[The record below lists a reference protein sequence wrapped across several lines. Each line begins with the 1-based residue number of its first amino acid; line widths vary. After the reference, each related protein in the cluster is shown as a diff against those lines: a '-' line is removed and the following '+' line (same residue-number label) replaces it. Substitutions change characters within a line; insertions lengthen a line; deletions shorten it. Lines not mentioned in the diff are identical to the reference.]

1 MESLEQQIEANVEAT
16 AYGDESASLDNVVAG
31 QSEQQVVDVPNEDPA
46 LVDEAEVRKF
56 QSMYDRSQA
65 ELQDLKKY
73 EPLVNL
79 LESRP
84 DLVQTLQENIANPK
98 GGQESSPGISKDEF
112 NPWDAFTEDN
122 SASSQYVKNKIE
134 NMATEVVSKKMAQ
147 QQAKM
152 QTEMHLNNTVNELRN
167 TYKMSDADIKG
178 FLDFTT
184 QPKEAV
190 GIGNLVKLYRDVSGV
205 GQTNTDTV
213 NAVRAAQDAP
223 RSAGVLQ
230 GQPAQKQNEADK
242 MWDSIVRA
250 GGRTNVLK

>member
-1 MESLEQQIEANVEAT
+1 MESLEQIEASVEAT
-16 AYGDESASLDNVVAG
+16 AHGDESSLVDDVIAEQSGEQVANVPEEA
-31 QSEQQVVDVPNEDPA
+31 PA

-84 DLVQTLQENIANPK
+84 DLVKTLQDGISQPQGK
-98 GGQESSPGISKDEF
+98 QESSPGIGKDEF
-112 NPWDAFTEDN
+112 NPWDAFTEDG
-122 SASSQYVKNKIE
+122 SASSQHVKNKIE
-134 NMATEVVSKKMAQ
+134 SMVNERVSKQAAK
-147 QQAKM
+147 QQAQM

-167 TYKMSDADIKG
+167 NFKMSDDEIKG
-178 FLDFTT
+178 FLEFTT

-190 GIGNLVKLYRDVSGV
+190 GINNLVKLYRDVSGV

-213 NAVRAAQDAP
+213 SAVRAAQDAP

-230 GQPAQKQNEADK
+230 GQPAKTKNDADK
-242 MWDSIVRA
+242 MWDSIVGA
-250 GGRTNVLK
+250 GGRSNVL

>member
-167 TYKMSDADIKG
+167 TYKMSDTDIKG
-178 FLDFTT
+178 FLEFTT

-190 GIGNLVKLYRDVSGV
+190 GINNLVKLYRDVSGV

>member
-16 AYGDESASLDNVVAG
+16 AYGDESTSMDGVIVEQSGEQVANVP
-31 QSEQQVVDVPNEDPA
+31 EEEPA

-56 QSMYDRSQA
+56 QSMYDRSQS

-84 DLVQTLQENIANPK
+84 DLVQTLQENIASPK

-112 NPWDAFTEDN
+112 NPWDAFTEDK
-122 SASSQYVKNKIE
+122 SASSQYVKNQME
-134 NMATEVVSKKMAQ
+134 HMANEVVSKKMAQ

-167 TYKMSDADIKG
+167 TYKMSDNEIKG
-178 FLDFTT
+178 FLEFTT

-190 GIGNLVKLYRDVSGV
+190 GINNLVKLYRDVSGV

-213 NAVRAAQDAP
+213 DAVRAAQDAP

-230 GQPAQKQNEADK
+230 GQPAQKQNDADK

>member
-1 MESLEQQIEANVEAT
+1 MESFNQNEANVEAT
-16 AYGDESASLDNVVAG
+16 AYGDESTSMDGVIVEQSGEQVANVP
-31 QSEQQVVDVPNEDPA
+31 EEEPA

-84 DLVQTLQENIANPK
+84 DLVQTLQENISNPK

-122 SASSQYVKNKIE
+122 SASSQYVKNQIST
-134 NMATEVVSKKMAQ
+134 MANEVVSKKMAQ

-178 FLDFTT
+178 FLEFTT

-190 GIGNLVKLYRDVSGV
+190 GMGNLVKLYRDVSGV

-213 NAVRAAQDAP
+213 DAVRAAQDAP

-230 GQPAQKQNEADK
+230 GQPASSKSDADK
-242 MWDSIVRA
+242 MWDSVVNA
-250 GGRTNVLK
+250 GQRSKVL

>member
-1 MESLEQQIEANVEAT
+1 MESLEQLEANVEAT
-16 AYGDESASLDNVVAG
+16 AYGDESSLVEEVIAEQSGEQVADVANEAPILEEE
-31 QSEQQVVDVPNEDPA
+31 SES
-46 LVDEAEVRKF
+46 RKF

-84 DLVQTLQENIANPK
+84 DLVKTLQDGISNPQSA
-98 GGQESSPGISKDEF
+98 QESAPGIGKDEF

-122 SASSQYVKNKIE
+122 SASSQYVKSKIE
-134 NMATEVVSKKMAQ
+134 NMANEVVSKKMAK
-147 QQAKM
+147 QQAQM

-167 TYKMSDADIKG
+167 NYKMSDSEIKG
-178 FLDFTT
+178 FIEFTT

-190 GIGNLVKLYRDVSGV
+190 GINNLVKLYRDVSGV

-213 NAVRAAQDAP
+213 DAVRAAQDAP

-230 GQPAQKQNEADK
+230 GQPAKTKNDADK
-242 MWDSIVRA
+242 MWDSIMSA
-250 GGRTNVLK
+250 GARSKVL

>member
-1 MESLEQQIEANVEAT
+1 MESLEQIEASVEAT
-16 AYGDESASLDNVVAG
+16 AHGDESSLVDDVIAEQSGEQVENVPEEAPV
-31 QSEQQVVDVPNEDPA
+31 

-84 DLVQTLQENIANPK
+84 DLVKTLQDGISNPQ
-98 GGQESSPGISKDEF
+98 GAQESAPGIGKDEF

-122 SASSQYVKNKIE
+122 SASSQYVKSKIE
-134 NMATEVVSKKMAQ
+134 NMANEVVSKKMAK
-147 QQAKM
+147 QQAQM

-167 TYKMSDADIKG
+167 NYKMSDDEIKG
-178 FLDFTT
+178 FIEFTT

-190 GIGNLVKLYRDVSGV
+190 GINNLVKLYRDVSGV

-213 NAVRAAQDAP
+213 DAVRAAQDAP

-230 GQPAQKQNEADK
+230 GQPAKTKNEADR
-242 MWDSIVRA
+242 MWDSVLKA
-250 GGRTNVLK
+250 GGRNNVL

>member
-1 MESLEQQIEANVEAT
+1 MESLEQIEANVEAT
-16 AYGDESASLDNVVAG
+16 AHGDEST
-31 QSEQQVVDVPNEDPA
+31 
-46 LVDEAEVRKF
+46 LVDEVVAEQSGQQVANVTEEDSVLNDESEARKF
-56 QSMYDRSQA
+56 QSMYDRTQA
-65 ELQDLKKY
+65 ELQGLKKY

-84 DLVQTLQENIANPK
+84 DLVQTLQDKITNPQSEQK
-98 GGQESSPGISKDEF
+98 SAPGISKDEF

-122 SASSQYVKNKIE
+122 SASSQYVKNQIA
-134 NMATEVVSKKMAQ
+134 NMANEVVSKKMAQ

-167 TYKMSDADIKG
+167 TYKMNDGEIKG

-184 QPKEAV
+184 KPKEAV

-213 NAVRAAQDAP
+213 SAVKAAQQTP
-223 RSAGVLQ
+223 PSAGVLQ
-230 GQPAQKQNEADK
+230 GQQPQQKSENDAVWEGVMNAQGKY
-242 MWDSIVRA
+242 
-250 GGRTNVLK
+250 GGKLP

>member
-16 AYGDESASLDNVVAG
+16 AYGDESTLVDEVVAE
-31 QSEQQVVDVPNEDPA
+31 QSGQQVADVPNEDPV

-213 NAVRAAQDAP
+213 DAVRAAQGVP

-230 GQPAQKQNEADK
+230 GEPAKKQSEADE
-242 MWDSIVRA
+242 MWNSIVNA
-250 GGRTNVLK
+250 GSRTNVLK

>member
-1 MESLEQQIEANVEAT
+1 MESFEQNEANVEAT
-16 AYGDESASLDNVVAG
+16 AYGDESLSAEQAMFE
-31 QSEQQVVDVPNEDPA
+31 QSEEQVADVANEA
-46 LVDEAEVRKF
+46 LIVEEESESRKF

-84 DLVQTLQENIANPK
+84 DLVKTLQAGISQPQ
-98 GGQESSPGISKDEF
+98 GTQESSPGIGKDEF

-122 SASSQYVKNKIE
+122 SASSQHVKNKIE
-134 NMATEVVSKKMAQ
+134 SMVNERVSKQAAK
-147 QQAKM
+147 QQAQM

-167 TYKMSDADIKG
+167 NFKMSDTEIKG
-178 FLDFTT
+178 FLEFTT

-190 GIGNLVKLYRDVSGV
+190 GINNLVKLYRDVSGV

-213 NAVRAAQDAP
+213 SAVRAAQDAP

-230 GQPAQKQNEADK
+230 GQPAKTKNDADK
-242 MWDSIVRA
+242 MWDSIMGA
-250 GGRTNVLK
+250 GGRSNVL

>member
-16 AYGDESASLDNVVAG
+16 AYGDESTSMDGVIVEQSGEQVANVP
-31 QSEQQVVDVPNEDPA
+31 EEEPA

-122 SASSQYVKNKIE
+122 SASSQYVKNQME
-134 NMATEVVSKKMAQ
+134 NMANEVVSKKMAQ

-213 NAVRAAQDAP
+213 DAVRAAQDAP

>member
-1 MESLEQQIEANVEAT
+1 MESLEQQLEANVEAT
-16 AYGDESASLDNVVAG
+16 AYGDESTLVDGVIVEQSDEQVANVP
-31 QSEQQVVDVPNEDPA
+31 EEDPA
-46 LVDEAEVRKF
+46 LVNEAEVRKF
-56 QSMYDRSQA
+56 QSMYDRSQS

-84 DLVQTLQENIANPK
+84 DLVQTLQENIANSNS
-98 GGQESSPGISKDEF
+98 GQKSSPGISKDEF

-122 SASSQYVKNKIE
+122 SASSQYVKNQIE

-147 QQAKM
+147 QQEKM

-167 TYKMSDADIKG
+167 TYKMSDNEIKG

-190 GIGNLVKLYRDVSGV
+190 GINNLVKLYRDVSGV

-230 GQPAQKQNEADK
+230 GQPASNKSDADK
-242 MWDSIVRA
+242 LWDKLVAA
-250 GGRTNVLK
+250 GGRTNVL

>member
-1 MESLEQQIEANVEAT
+1 MAN
-16 AYGDESASLDNVVAG
+16 
-31 QSEQQVVDVPNEDPA
+31 
-46 LVDEAEVRKF
+46 
-56 QSMYDRSQA
+56 
-65 ELQDLKKY
+65 
-73 EPLVNL
+73 
-79 LESRP
+79 
-84 DLVQTLQENIANPK
+84 
-98 GGQESSPGISKDEF
+98 
-112 NPWDAFTEDN
+112 
-122 SASSQYVKNKIE
+122 
-134 NMATEVVSKKMAQ
+134 EVVSKKMAE

-213 NAVRAAQDAP
+213 DAVRAAQDAP

-230 GQPAQKQNEADK
+230 GQPAQKQ
-242 MWDSIVRA
+242 S
-250 GGRTNVLK
+250 

>member
-16 AYGDESASLDNVVAG
+16 AYGDESTSMDGVIVEQSGEQVANVP
-31 QSEQQVVDVPNEDPA
+31 EEEPA

-122 SASSQYVKNKIE
+122 SASSQYVKNQME
-134 NMATEVVSKKMAQ
+134 NMANEVVSKKMAQ

-167 TYKMSDADIKG
+167 TYKMSDTDIKG
-178 FLDFTT
+178 FLEFTT

-190 GIGNLVKLYRDVSGV
+190 GINNLVKLYRDVSGV

-213 NAVRAAQDAP
+213 DAVRAAQDAP

>member
-16 AYGDESASLDNVVAG
+16 AYGDESASLDNVVAE

-84 DLVQTLQENIANPK
+84 ELVKTLQDGISNPQGAK
-98 GGQESSPGISKDEF
+98 ESAPGIGKDEF

-122 SASSQYVKNKIE
+122 SVSSQYVKSKIE
-134 NMATEVVSKKMAQ
+134 NMANEVVSKKMAK
-147 QQAKM
+147 QQAQM

-167 TYKMSDADIKG
+167 NYKMSDDEIKG
-178 FLDFTT
+178 FIEFTT

-190 GIGNLVKLYRDVSGV
+190 GINNLVKLYRDVSGV

-213 NAVRAAQDAP
+213 DAVRAAQDAP

-230 GQPAQKQNEADK
+230 GQPAKTKNEADR
-242 MWDSIVRA
+242 MWDSVLKA
-250 GGRTNVLK
+250 GGRNNVL

>member
-16 AYGDESASLDNVVAG
+16 AYGDESTLVDEVVAE
-31 QSEQQVVDVPNEDPA
+31 QSGQQVADVPNEDPA

-122 SASSQYVKNKIE
+122 SASSQYVKNQME
-134 NMATEVVSKKMAQ
+134 NMANEVVSKKMAQ

-213 NAVRAAQDAP
+213 DAVRAAQDAP

-230 GQPAQKQNEADK
+230 GQPAQKQSEADE
-242 MWDSIVRA
+242 MWNSVVNA
-250 GGRTNVLK
+250 GQRSKVL

>member
-16 AYGDESASLDNVVAG
+16 AYGDESTSMDGVIVEQSGEQVANVP
-31 QSEQQVVDVPNEDPA
+31 EEEPA

-122 SASSQYVKNKIE
+122 SASSQYVKSKIE
-134 NMATEVVSKKMAQ
+134 NMANEVVSKKMAK
-147 QQAKM
+147 QQAQM

-167 TYKMSDADIKG
+167 NYKMSDDEIKG
-178 FLDFTT
+178 FIEFTT

-190 GIGNLVKLYRDVSGV
+190 GINNLVKLYRDVSGV

-213 NAVRAAQDAP
+213 DAVRAAQDAP

-230 GQPAQKQNEADK
+230 GQPAKTKNEADR
-242 MWDSIVRA
+242 MWDSVLKA
-250 GGRTNVLK
+250 GGRNNVL

>member
-16 AYGDESASLDNVVAG
+16 AYGDESGSLDNVVAG
-31 QSEQQVVDVPNEDPA
+31 QSEQQVVDVPNEAPA

-134 NMATEVVSKKMAQ
+134 NMATEVVAKKMAQ

-213 NAVRAAQDAP
+213 DAVRAAQDAP

-230 GQPAQKQNEADK
+230 GQPAQKQSEADE
-242 MWDSIVRA
+242 MWNSVVNA
-250 GGRTNVLK
+250 GQRSKVL

>member
-1 MESLEQQIEANVEAT
+1 MESLNQNEANVEAT
-16 AYGDESASLDNVVAG
+16 AYGDESPFVDDALGVE
-31 QSEQQVVDVPNEDPA
+31 SEQQVSNTTNEKPV
-46 LVDEAEVRKF
+46 LTEESEARKF

-65 ELQDLKKY
+65 ELQNLKKY

-84 DLVQTLQENIANPK
+84 DLVEKIQDGISNPNS
-98 GGQESSPGISKDEF
+98 GQKSDPGISKDEF

-134 NMATEVVSKKMAQ
+134 SMANEVVSKKMAQ
-147 QQAKM
+147 QQAKVQSDIM
-152 QTEMHLNNTVNELRN
+152 LNNTVNELRN
-167 TYKMSDADIKG
+167 TYKMSDEDIRG

-213 NAVRAAQDAP
+213 DAVKAAQNAP

-230 GQPAQKQNEADK
+230 GQPAQVKNDTDK
-242 MWDSIVRA
+242 MWDSIVQA
-250 GGRTNVLK
+250 GSRTNVLK

>member
-16 AYGDESASLDNVVAG
+16 AYGDESTSMDGVIVEQSGEQVANVP
-31 QSEQQVVDVPNEDPA
+31 EEEPA

-73 EPLVNL
+73 APLVNL

-84 DLVQTLQENIANPK
+84 DLVQTLQENISNPK

-213 NAVRAAQDAP
+213 DAVRAAQDAP

>member
-16 AYGDESASLDNVVAG
+16 AYGDESTSMDGVIVEQSGEQVANVP
-31 QSEQQVVDVPNEDPA
+31 EEEPA

>member
-1 MESLEQQIEANVEAT
+1 MESFEQNEANVEAT
-16 AYGDESASLDNVVAG
+16 AYGDESSLVDEVIAEQSGEQVANVPEEA
-31 QSEQQVVDVPNEDPA
+31 PA

-84 DLVQTLQENIANPK
+84 DLVKTLQDGISQPQGK
-98 GGQESSPGISKDEF
+98 QESSPGIGKDEF

-122 SASSQYVKNKIE
+122 SASSQHVKNKIE
-134 NMATEVVSKKMAQ
+134 SMVNERVSKQAAK
-147 QQAKM
+147 QQAQM
-152 QTEMHLNNTVNELRN
+152 QTEMHLNNTVSELRN
-167 TYKMSDADIKG
+167 TYKMSDTDIRG
-178 FLDFTT
+178 FLEFTT

-190 GIGNLVKLYRDVSGV
+190 GMGNLVKLYRDVSGV

-213 NAVRAAQDAP
+213 SAVRAAQDAP

-230 GQPAQKQNEADK
+230 GQPAKTKNDADK
-242 MWDSIVRA
+242 MWDSIVGA
-250 GGRTNVLK
+250 GGRSNVL

>member
-84 DLVQTLQENIANPK
+84 DLVPTLQENISNPK

-213 NAVRAAQDAP
+213 DAVRAAQDAP

-230 GQPAQKQNEADK
+230 GQPAQKQSEADE
-242 MWDSIVRA
+242 MWNSVVNA
-250 GGRTNVLK
+250 GQRSKVL